1 MERRLRPAP
10 LVLLA
15 ASAVLAA
22 PAVFADSGPGSPPGR
37 EILPP
42 REEVWETF
50 LGYVVGLIRTDTEA
64 RAEFSF
70 LLRILPEL
78 DVKETYRRI
87 SYVAWGDSRIVDARA
102 LTFGFDGD
110 LEYPIPLSILGYHPG
125 SISASAEIS
134 LREIGRGVGER
145 TLAGQFYLFV
155 VERGYARI
163 VFDAWLDAL
172 AGSLLD
178 SFSLE
183 ALALL
188 TYRGELHALLVGRGL
203 RGQSVPWVVNL
214 ARNKVKFP
222 VPDEFRAVADRLLQA
237 GAGAGAGGARDAA
250 KP

>member
-1 MERRLRPAP
+1 MGRTLHPAP
-10 LVLLA
+10 LLLLA

-22 PAVFADSGPGSPPGR
+22 PAAFAEAGLKSPPGR

-42 REEVWETF
+42 REQVWETF
-50 LGYVVGLIRTDTEA
+50 LGYVVGLIRTDTAA
-64 RAEFSF
+64 RAEFSY
-70 LLRILPEL
+70 LLEILPEL

-87 SYVAWGDSRIVDARA
+87 SYVEWGDSRLAGARA

-125 SISASAEIS
+125 SISASAVIG
-134 LREIGRGVGER
+134 LREIGRGIGGR
-145 TLAGQFYLFV
+145 ILAGPYHLFV

-178 SFSLE
+178 TFTLE

-188 TYRGELHALLVGRGL
+188 TYQGELHALLVGRGV
-203 RGQSVPWVVNL
+203 RGQSVPWAVNL

-222 VPDEFRAVADRLLQA
+222 VPNEFRTVADQLLLSGN
-237 GAGAGAGGARDAA
+237 GAGALLEAGV
-250 KP
+250 P